1 MEEIKTIEDSLHRC
15 KENIKVHLQ
24 TALKLYAQKPVG
36 DYRNSIKESI
46 SAVEAY
52 CREKT
57 GENSLGKALKKLE
70 NSGIVL
76 PQSLKSAF
84 EKLYEYTNQPETGI
98 RHALMEEEGNYVP
111 SLEEALFMLVACSAF
126 VNYMQ
131 AKELKRVKK

>member
-1 MEEIKTIEDSLHRC
+1 M
-15 KENIKVHLQ
+15 
-24 TALKLYAQKPVG
+24 
-36 DYRNSIKESI
+36 
-46 SAVEAY
+46 
-52 CREKT
+52 
-57 GENSLGKALKKLE
+57 KKLE